1 MILSKYFIYIPLKK
15 GSNLIEIKVI
25 DLYGGYFCYYSELE
39 CFIQHTL
46 STEINTDDG
55 HNHFMIFHPIYIHVF
70 YAVKNEDFDG
80 AIFHIFNIYLY
91 IYALMYDVMC
101 KLNENN
107 SSDIIDCNDII
118 EISH

>member
-1 MILSKYFIYIPLKK
+1 
-15 GSNLIEIKVI
+15 
-25 DLYGGYFCYYSELE
+25 
-39 CFIQHTL
+39 
-46 STEINTDDG
+46 
-55 HNHFMIFHPIYIHVF
+55 MIFHPIYIHVF

-107 SSDIIDCNDII
+107 SSNIIDCNDII